1 MFWRH
6 IASLQPGSY
15 LSSSTALLDRGLC
28 RDLMQSLVLA
38 AILLG
43 LLLHGVLQNCGSAWH
58 VHVSYSLFCRQLK
71 DKCVTLLL
79 SKRLQTDITWYK
91 REQNISLRMRCF
103 DGTVSEMLCFGQIWF
118 KFCCQ
123 KYSTQRSL
131 EWEEPKYCR
140 GIKLIILFPPYI
152 IWKGAGS
159 HKIYVPSELWF
170 FTRKR

>member
-1 MFWRH
+1 MFWRR

-15 LSSSTALLDRGLC
+15 LSSSTALPDRGLC

-103 DGTVSEMLCFGQIWF
+103 DGTVSEMFLRCFVLARFGLN
-118 KFCCQ
+118 
-123 KYSTQRSL
+123 SAVRNTQHSYLSGGKSL
-131 EWEEPKYCR
+131 TIAE
-140 GIKLIILFPPYI
+140 
-152 IWKGAGS
+152 
-159 HKIYVPSELWF
+159 V
-170 FTRKR
+170 